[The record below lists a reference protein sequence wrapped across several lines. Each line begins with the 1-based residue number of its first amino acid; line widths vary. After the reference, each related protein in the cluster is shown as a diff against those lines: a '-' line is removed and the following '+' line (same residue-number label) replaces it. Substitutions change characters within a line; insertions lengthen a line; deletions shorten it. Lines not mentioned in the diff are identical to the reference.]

1 MKKQFPLSALV
12 LCFALGAAQF
22 THAQNLTL
30 DDFST
35 GVYKQTLPTSTAI
48 SDQNIQTGN
57 MIVGSRDPFYFVCHQ
72 VPCNAAENPFGQ
84 NATVKIGRN
93 TGGIS
98 SALVFSSGYKIVP
111 DPHVFYGSNAPL
123 QLNLNGYNRLR
134 VTFDG
139 LTQIVNFNLELYS
152 PTGNGQLGCN
162 LPPLTPLS
170 FTEDFPL
177 ADFVPN
183 TIDFG
188 NISRVALL
196 TESGE
201 YAVAKFEAILS
212 SDKSKATFTCTTH

>member
-1 MKKQFPLSALV
+1 MKKQFTISALA
-12 LCFALGAAQF
+12 LCFALGAPQF
-22 THAQNLTL
+22 SHAQSLTL

-35 GVYKQTLPTSTAI
+35 GPYKKTLPTSTAV
-48 SDQNIQTGN
+48 SDNNIQTGK
-57 MIVGSRDPFYFVCHQ
+57 MVGGARETFYSVCHQ
-72 VPCNAAENPFGQ
+72 VPCSAAENPFGQ
-84 NATVKIGRN
+84 TATVKIGRN
-93 TGGIS
+93 SGIS
-98 SALVFSSGYKIVP
+98 PALVFSSGYKVVP
-111 DPHVFYGSNAPL
+111 DLQVFYGTSAPL
-123 QLNLNGYNRLR
+123 QLDLTPYDRLR

-139 LTQIVNFNLELYS
+139 LIQIVNFNLQLYS

-188 NISRVALL
+188 NISRIALL

-201 YAVAKFEAILS
+201 YAITKFEAVPAS
-212 SDKSKATFTCTTH
+212 EPPATFTCTGH